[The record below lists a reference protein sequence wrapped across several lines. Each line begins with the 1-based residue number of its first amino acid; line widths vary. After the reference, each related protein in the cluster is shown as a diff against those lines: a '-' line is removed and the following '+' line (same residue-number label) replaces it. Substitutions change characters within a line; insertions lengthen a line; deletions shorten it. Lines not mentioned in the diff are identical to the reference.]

1 MKSKH
6 EHHPES
12 VNSLGYTNN
21 MDEAVE
27 DDISEIAQHA
37 VPNENEVVLVIN
49 HSKIRPPFSVLWA
62 TVLYCAEFICASV
75 LSSMYHTS
83 DDVIWMGLTI
93 TFILVPSVLTQLTL
107 TFVHRDLGRDRPLV
121 LFMHLLQMGPIIRC
135 VEALVVYFKAGR
147 QEEPYVTI
155 TRKMKL
161 KNGKAVG
168 SPMEWE
174 IGHSERKLAVHR
186 DAFKR
191 TAVIQAFLGSTP
203 QLTLQLYA
211 AIQEKYILLPA
222 RVTLMIISLISIT
235 YGALVCS
242 VLAIQ
247 IRYDEYKV
255 NMKVGTYLC
264 MVLWRGLEIA
274 TRVTTLVL
282 FSTALT
288 YWVILVG
295 LGNLLIFFFQPWV
308 EFWARK
314 ASLPENVDKNLSKL
328 GTCIVLFL
336 VTLLYACINIFCWSA
351 VQLNLAEQEL
361 IEKQPRWSRLALY
374 YTLRFFENVGLI
386 VAWYFFKSDF
396 YEYICAPLLA
406 VQLIVCYGLAVLFM
420 LLFYQFCHPARKLFK
435 HNVEDCL
442 QCACCWKKEH
452 TLVPQVPPIPDPST
466 LLGARETDILEDM
479 EAA

>member
-1 MKSKH
+1 MKRKH
-6 EHHPES
+6 EHNPES
-12 VNSLGYTNN
+12 VRALNS
-21 MDEAVE
+21 MDETVE
-27 DDISEIAQHA
+27 DDISEIPQHA
-37 VPNENEVVLVIN
+37 VVPNENGVVMVIN
-49 HSKIRPPFSVLWA
+49 HSQMQPPFSVVWA
-62 TVLYCAEFICASV
+62 TVLYCVEFICASV
-75 LSSMYHTS
+75 LASMYHTS
-83 DDVIWMGLTI
+83 NDRIWMGLTI

-135 VEALVVYFKAGR
+135 LEALVVYFKAGR
-147 QEEPYVTI
+147 KEEPYVTI

-161 KNGKAVG
+161 KNGKAFG
-168 SPMEWE
+168 APMEWE

-211 AIQEKYILLPA
+211 AIQEKYFLPA
-222 RVTLMIISLISIT
+222 RLTLMIISLISIT

-255 NMKVGTYLC
+255 NVKTGAYLC

-274 TRVTTLVL
+274 TRVTSLVL

-288 YWVILVG
+288 YWVVLVG
-295 LGNLLIFFFQPWV
+295 LANLLIFFFQPWV
-308 EFWARK
+308 EFWARR
-314 ASLPENVDKNLSKL
+314 ASLPENVEKNLSKL
-328 GTCIVLFL
+328 GTCVVLCL
-336 VTLLYACINIFCWSA
+336 ITLLYACINIFCWSA

-361 IEKQPRWSRLALY
+361 LEKQPRWRRLAIY
-374 YTLRFFENVGLI
+374 YTVRFIENVALI

-396 YEYICAPLLA
+396 YEYVCAPLLA

-442 QCACCWKKEH
+442 RCACCWRKEH
-452 TLVPQVPPIPDPST
+452 TLVPQVPPNPDLT
-466 LLGARETDILEDM
+466 VQLGVRETDILEDM